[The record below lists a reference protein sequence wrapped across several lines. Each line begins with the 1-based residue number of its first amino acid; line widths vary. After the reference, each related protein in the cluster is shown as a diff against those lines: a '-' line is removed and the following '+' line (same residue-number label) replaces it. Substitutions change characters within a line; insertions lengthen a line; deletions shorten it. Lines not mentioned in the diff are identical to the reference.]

1 MDGKPFEPKKG
12 WDVGERPTVPMPYFR
27 LPEHKFVEAHLRRA
41 PPGALEL
48 RRPPECRDLEFSS
61 KTPHAAQ
68 VEMHARR
75 DYQRRPGEGWLSKLH
90 PKTLDYRTVDEL
102 GMHPDDL
109 ALDRKPAEEF
119 PTLRIVETVFH
130 GDEQAQGRAKPARPL
145 ESGKKAYGS
154 VEQFSYQYFK
164 VTAPFKNMTVTVH
177 VTAVSGDPDIFVCNR
192 NANPTSSHHTW
203 RSAGTGD
210 DEVVIKPDDPMFYP
224 GAFYIG
230 IYGIVD
236 SHFEITASYVRH
248 RAQVQHQA
256 QMMGSGYADVR
267 GELRLADTRRV
278 FCRHGTGFMEQLQSR
293 VAHHS
298 SNPPQHLSA
307 DWPWPASRV
316 LLCTSS
322 PSCSHP

>member
-1 MDGKPFEPKKG
+1 MDGKPFEPKRG

-61 KTPHAAQ
+61 KTPHGAQ

-75 DYQRRPGEGWLSKLH
+75 DHQRRPGEGWLSKLH

-130 GDEQAQGRAKPARPL
+130 GDDLAQGRAKPARPL

-164 VTAPFKNMTVTVH
+164 VTATHTRSSIGRIPSTEHTSYRLVRSSAYTPHTSPVSSAHTLAPRLGGDKVRKDRAYCTVE
-177 VTAVSGDPDIFVCNR
+177 R
-192 NANPTSSHHTW
+192 
-203 RSAGTGD
+203 
-210 DEVVIKPDDPMFYP
+210 
-224 GAFYIG
+224 
-230 IYGIVD
+230 
-236 SHFEITASYVRH
+236 RH
-248 RAQVQHQA
+248 
-256 QMMGSGYADVR
+256 
-267 GELRLADTRRV
+267 
-278 FCRHGTGFMEQLQSR
+278 
-293 VAHHS
+293 
-298 SNPPQHLSA
+298 P
-307 DWPWPASRV
+307 
-316 LLCTSS
+316 
-322 PSCSHP
+322 

>member
-1 MDGKPFEPKKG
+1 MRKQEGSWDVTAKKKAWEIGDLPEGPCSYIRLPTYKPANVEVTRRDPVTHADGETVTVTATARHGDGTYSSKAMPCHPAGGAECRERRDRQHEPGKG
-12 WDVGERPTVPMPYFR
+12 WRS
-27 LPEHKFVEAHLRRA
+27 KF
-41 PPGALEL
+41 
-48 RRPPECRDLEFSS
+48 
-61 KTPHAAQ
+61 
-68 VEMHARR
+68 
-75 DYQRRPGEGWLSKLH
+75 H

-154 VEQFSYQYFK
+154 VEQFSYVYFK

-236 SHFEITASYVRH
+236 SHFEIIASCIRQRVAVRH
-248 RAQVQHQA
+248 EEVPFTLQGNGYAEVRAELTRARAQTRALTRTRTRA
-256 QMMGSGYADVR
+256 Q
-267 GELRLADTRRV
+267 TRART
-278 FCRHGTGFMEQLQSR
+278 RS
-293 VAHHS
+293 
-298 SNPPQHLSA
+298 
-307 DWPWPASRV
+307 
-316 LLCTSS
+316 
-322 PSCSHP
+322 

>member
-236 SHFEITASYVRH
+236 SHFEIIASCIRQRVAVRH
-248 RAQVQHQA
+248 EEVPFTLQGNGYAEVRAELTRARAQTRTPTEA
-256 QMMGSGYADVR
+256 YLVR
-267 GELRLADTRRV
+267 FPNRHATPNPARR
-278 FCRHGTGFMEQLQSR
+278 TLT
-293 VAHHS
+293 A
-298 SNPPQHLSA
+298 
-307 DWPWPASRV
+307 
-316 LLCTSS
+316 
-322 PSCSHP
+322 

>member
-236 SHFEITASYVRH
+236 SHFEIIASCIRQRVAVRH
-248 RAQVQHQA
+248 EEVPFTLQGNGYAEVRAELTRARARAQTRA
-256 QMMGSGYADVR
+256 Q
-267 GELRLADTRRV
+267 TRARTRTRTRTRTR
-278 FCRHGTGFMEQLQSR
+278 CARS
-293 VAHHS
+293 
-298 SNPPQHLSA
+298 
-307 DWPWPASRV
+307 
-316 LLCTSS
+316 
-322 PSCSHP
+322 